1 VGGYEMIVV
10 DTHIILWNALK
21 PELLSGKAE
30 KAILAANNSDGI
42 IFCEISL
49 WEIAM
54 LMHKERLSIDIEYT
68 EFIQLIIES
77 NKYVFRGITPEIAW
91 LSTGLFSDNN
101 KDPADRIIAATSIIE
116 NANLVTADNELR
128 QSKKVATIW

>member
-1 VGGYEMIVV
+1 MIVV
-10 DTHIILWNALK
+10 DTHIIIWNALK
-21 PELLSGKAE
+21 PDMLSE
-30 KAILAANNSDGI
+30 KAAKAISAANNSGGI

-54 LMHKERLSIDIEYT
+54 LMHKGRLSIDIGYT
-68 EFIQLIIES
+68 QFIQLILES

-91 LSTGLFSDNN
+91 LSADLLPDNN

-116 NANLVTADNELR
+116 NANLVSADNELR
-128 QSKKVATIW
+128 KSKKVSTIW

>member
-1 VGGYEMIVV
+1 MIVV
-10 DTHIILWNALK
+10 DTHIIIWNALK
-21 PELLSGKAE
+21 PEMLSKKAE
-30 KAILAANNSDGI
+30 KAISSANNSDGI

-54 LMHKERLSIDIEYT
+54 LMHKGRLSIDIEYL
-68 EFIQLIIES
+68 EFIKLVLES
-77 NKYVFRGITPEIAW
+77 DEYVFLGITPEIAE
-91 LSTGLFSDNN
+91 LSTDLFSDNN

-116 NANLVTADNELR
+116 NAKLITADKKLR

>member
-1 VGGYEMIVV
+1 MIVV
-10 DTHIILWNALK
+10 DTHIIIWNALK
-21 PELLSGKAE
+21 PEMLSGKAE
-30 KAILAANNSDGI
+30 KAISAANNSDGI

-68 EFIQLIIES
+68 EFIQLILES

-91 LSTGLFSDNN
+91 LSTGFFSDNN

-128 QSKKVATIW
+128 QSKKVATLW

>member
-1 VGGYEMIVV
+1 MIVV
-10 DTHIILWNALK
+10 DTHIIIWNALK
-21 PELLSGKAE
+21 PEMLSGKAE
-30 KAILAANNSDGI
+30 KAISAANNSDGI

-68 EFIQLIIES
+68 ELIQLILES

-91 LSTGLFSDNN
+91 LSTDLFSDNN

-116 NANLVTADNELR
+116 NANLVTADKELR

>member
-1 VGGYEMIVV
+1 MIVV
-10 DTHIILWNALK
+10 DTHIIIWNALK
-21 PELLSGKAE
+21 PEMLSGKAE
-30 KAILAANNSDGI
+30 KAISAANNSDGI

-68 EFIQLIIES
+68 EFIQLILES

-116 NANLVTADNELR
+116 NANLVTADKELR
-128 QSKKVATIW
+128 QSKKVATVW

>member
-1 VGGYEMIVV
+1 MIVV
-10 DTHIILWNALK
+10 DTHIIIWNALR
-21 PELLSGKAE
+21 PEMLSEKAE
-30 KAILAANNSDGI
+30 KAISAANNSDGI

-54 LMHKERLSIDIEYT
+54 LMQKGRFSIDIEYL
-68 EFIQLIIES
+68 EFIKLILES
-77 NKYVFRGITPEIAW
+77 NEYVLMGITPEIAA
-91 LSTGLFSDNN
+91 LSTNLLSDNN

-116 NANLVTADNELR
+116 NAKLVTADRKLR

>member
-1 VGGYEMIVV
+1 MIVV
-10 DTHIILWNALK
+10 DTHIIIWNALK
-21 PELLSGKAE
+21 PERLSKKAE
-30 KAILAANNSDGI
+30 KAISAANNSDGI

-54 LMHKERLSIDIEYT
+54 LMNKGRLIIDIEYIQ
-68 EFIQLIIES
+68 FIKLILES
-77 NKYVFRGITPEIAW
+77 NKYVIRGISPEIAW

-116 NANLVTADNELR
+116 NANLITADKELR
-128 QSKKVATIW
+128 QSKEVATIW

>member
-1 VGGYEMIVV
+1 MIVV
-10 DTHIILWNALK
+10 DTHIIIWNALK
-21 PELLSGKAE
+21 PEMLSGKAE
-30 KAILAANNSDGI
+30 KAISSANNSDGI

-68 EFIQLIIES
+68 EFILLILES

>member
-1 VGGYEMIVV
+1 MIVV
-10 DTHIILWNALK
+10 DTHIIIWNALK
-21 PELLSGKAE
+21 PEMLSEKAE
-30 KAILAANNSDGI
+30 KAISAANNSDGI

-54 LMHKERLSIDIEYT
+54 LMHKERLSIDIEYL
-68 EFIQLIIES
+68 EFIGRILES
-77 NKYVFRGITPEIAW
+77 NKYVFMGITPEIAA
-91 LSTGLFSDNN
+91 LSTDLLSDNN

-116 NANLVTADNELR
+116 NAKLVTADKKLR

>member
-1 VGGYEMIVV
+1 MIVV
-10 DTHIILWNALK
+10 DTHIIIWNALK
-21 PELLSGKAE
+21 PEMLSGKAE
-30 KAILAANNSDGI
+30 KAISAANNSDGI

-54 LMHKERLSIDIEYT
+54 LMHKGRLRIDIEYT
-68 EFIQLIIES
+68 EFIQLILES

-91 LSTGLFSDNN
+91 LSRDLFSDNN

-116 NANLVTADNELR
+116 NAKLVTADKEIR
-128 QSKKVATIW
+128 QSEKVATIW

>member
-1 VGGYEMIVV
+1 MIVV
-10 DTHIILWNALK
+10 DTHIIIWNALK
-21 PELLSGKAE
+21 PEMLSEKAE
-30 KAILAANNSDGI
+30 KAISAANNSDGI

-54 LMHKERLSIDIEYT
+54 LMHKGRLSIDIEYM
-68 EFIQLIIES
+68 EFIKLILES
-77 NKYVFRGITPEIAW
+77 NEYVFQGITPEIAA
-91 LSTGLFSDNN
+91 LSTDLLSDNN

-116 NANLVTADNELR
+116 NAKLVTADKKLR

>member
-1 VGGYEMIVV
+1 MIVV
-10 DTHIILWNALK
+10 DTHIIIWNALK
-21 PELLSGKAE
+21 PEMLSEKAE
-30 KAILAANNSDGI
+30 KAISAANNSDGI

-54 LMHKERLSIDIEYT
+54 LMHKGRLSIDVEYL
-68 EFIQLIIES
+68 EFIKLILES
-77 NKYVFRGITPEIAW
+77 NEYVFLGITPEIAK
-91 LSTGLFSDNN
+91 LSTDLFSDNN

-116 NANLVTADNELR
+116 NAKLITADKKLR

>member
-1 VGGYEMIVV
+1 VGSYEMIVV
-10 DTHIILWNALK
+10 DTHIIIWNALK
-21 PELLSGKAE
+21 PEMLSGKAE
-30 KAILAANNSDGI
+30 KAISAANNSDGI

-68 EFIQLIIES
+68 EFIQLILES